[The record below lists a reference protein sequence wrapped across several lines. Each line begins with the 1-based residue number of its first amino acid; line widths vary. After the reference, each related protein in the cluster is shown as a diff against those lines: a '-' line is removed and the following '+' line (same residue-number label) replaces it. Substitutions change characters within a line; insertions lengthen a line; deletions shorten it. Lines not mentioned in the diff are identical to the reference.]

1 MIKISYLREF
11 VLLAETLNFSKTAEK
26 SYITQPALSRH
37 LALLEDEMGATL
49 MERTTR
55 KVSLTPA
62 GKTVYEAFRYM
73 LEIYSQTQEKAHEL
87 SAQSRGR
94 LVVNSPYYWTGDFTE
109 PLIRLFQAQYPECE
123 ITIQSC
129 QPIDG
134 FDGLKKGLCDI
145 FISMEMPEVSPIMN
159 KIAISREEVR
169 AFMPD
174 TYLLCKKECVD
185 YTDLNG
191 QKYLYLKGFEYW
203 KDRILQELLAE
214 QIYPSAIIPCD
225 QVEELGMRLQRE
237 NAVALLPYCIRHM
250 NRSYIVS
257 RPLKKPFWVEM
268 YVYYEQNTKNPAV
281 SAFVDLFCTEKE

>member
-145 FISMEMPEVSPIMN
+145 FISMEMPGVSPIMN

-169 AFMPD
+169 AFMPG
-174 TYLLCKKECVD
+174 Y
-185 YTDLNG
+185 
-191 QKYLYLKGFEYW
+191 
-203 KDRILQELLAE
+203 
-214 QIYPSAIIPCD
+214 
-225 QVEELGMRLQRE
+225 
-237 NAVALLPYCIRHM
+237 
-250 NRSYIVS
+250 
-257 RPLKKPFWVEM
+257 
-268 YVYYEQNTKNPAV
+268 
-281 SAFVDLFCTEKE
+281 AFVV